1 MRKWTNSRNFRR
13 QLFVLS
19 IFICAG
25 TWIVSAVR
33 ADSGAVV
40 PVPAAPAVE
49 TGHGVVKGQHS
60 NVRSR
65 PSLNSEV
72 ISQLHK
78 GDSVDI
84 LERKTVTERE
94 KSMDWLRIALPASTK
109 CFVSAKHL
117 TDGTV
122 NVESLNVHCG
132 RGSNYREIGKL
143 SKGTRVE
150 VVEKK
155 GEWVQIRPTPECTGW
170 IAAELVDVNTEAARP
185 PAPSDTVTPPVAVPS
200 ATAPAAPSVSVV
212 NADPDILVS
221 YVVKDGYVG
230 AVNETN
236 PPAAFEL
243 RTAEEDRLSFRVAY
257 MEPGDT
263 NLKRYVG
270 KHVRIVGTQRWHKG
284 ERYPVIA
291 VERVD
296 MVW

>member
-19 IFICAG
+19 TLVCAG

-33 ADSGAVV
+33 ADSGAAT
-40 PVPAAPAVE
+40 PVAAAPAAD
-49 TGHGVVKGQHS
+49 TGHGIVKGQHS

-78 GDSVDI
+78 GDSVDV

-94 KSMDWLRIALPASTK
+94 KPMDWLRIALPSATK

-122 NVESLNVHCG
+122 NVENLNVHCG
-132 RGSNYREIGKL
+132 RGSNYRDIGKL
-143 SKGTRVE
+143 SKGTKVE

-155 GEWVQIRPTPECTGW
+155 GEWVQIRPTPECSGW
-170 IAAELVDVNTEAARP
+170 IAAELVDIDTAARP
-185 PAPSDTVTPPVAVPS
+185 PAPSDTVTPPVPVPS
-200 ATAPAAPSVSVV
+200 AAAPAAPSVSVI
-212 NADPDILVS
+212 NADPDILVT

-230 AVNETN
+230 AVNEPN
-236 PPAAFEL
+236 APAAFEL
-243 RTAEEDRLSFRVAY
+243 RTAEVDRLSFRITY
-257 MEPGDT
+257 LEPGDT
-263 NLKRYVG
+263 NLKRFVG
-270 KHVRIVGTQRWHKG
+270 KHVRLVGTQRWRKG
-284 ERYPVIA
+284 ERYPVLA